1 MVHLCIIK
9 TNSLFLLEVTPTFA
23 GEGGVVFSA
32 LRNQTAKERARL
44 KEQTIFGKAVVTNFE
59 LNSVSAG
66 DSLEASTLPAQFVNK
81 VHIELELDTS
91 SGFCSFAQNFL
102 STTEESGEGLLEN
115 EMRKRTDPQL
125 LKAVPGPDL
134 LPSFFRERDER
145 KVS

>member
-1 MVHLCIIK
+1 MVSTKGPTTTCIWK
-9 TNSLFLLEVTPTFA
+9 
-23 GEGGVVFSA
+23 
-32 LRNQTAKERARL
+32 
-44 KEQTIFGKAVVTNFE
+44 
-59 LNSVSAG
+59 
-66 DSLEASTLPAQFVNK
+66 
-81 VHIELELDTS
+81 DTS

-134 LPSFFRERDER
+134 LPSFFRERGER